1 MSIRMFNSVA
11 DNRMK
16 LPSFLTSALSTKF
29 ITRAPREPCCPATQP
44 ATERNKQ
51 FGLWT
56 FDPNRNLP
64 RGART
69 HDELM
74 KHYRGVLEIDR
85 PNSRQ
90 QESIRI
96 GTKAPPAEARCSAA
110 TGHARHVAQLG
121 VVDDDQ
127 CPEFGGKGRGSA
139 TDGID

>member
-29 ITRAPREPCCPATQP
+29 ITPRSREPCSPATRP
-44 ATERNKQ
+44 ANRAEQQ
-51 FGLWT
+51 FGVWT

-90 QESIRI
+90 QEWLLLLRR
-96 GTKAPPAEARCSAA
+96 AALPPPV
-110 TGHARHVAQLG
+110 T
-121 VVDDDQ
+121 
-127 CPEFGGKGRGSA
+127 P
-139 TDGID
+139 